1 MKRKKQDIQTIKE
14 TKGEKPRMAKQIV
27 LKDTNG
33 NKYTLEFDRDTVKK
47 MIKRGFVLDTEPS
60 HLLVLAEDL
69 VTGAFQMHHK
79 KLDWEHIEPIFMA
92 QNQRPELLKK
102 LAEMY
107 MEPAET
113 LLGSGAEGDAEENP
127 TWEIVE

>member
-1 MKRKKQDIQTIKE
+1 MKRKKQDIME

-27 LKDTNG
+27 LKDANG

-47 MIKRGFVLDTEPS
+47 MIRKGFVLDTEPS

-79 KLDWEHIEPIFMA
+79 KMDWERIEPIFMA
-92 QNQRPELLKK
+92 QTQRPELLKK

-113 LLGSGAEGDAEENP
+113 LLGGGDEGEVEENP